1 LSTPEQQ
8 SGEMSSDSDTTANHT
23 TDGTSSRTTDIAS
36 GRKTARQRVTL
47 SAIVQCP
54 SCGNTSKPEWMNKSR
69 HGDSYATTVFC
80 EHCGSLITVWAM
92 HVDAQIVAHS

>member
-1 LSTPEQQ
+1 MSSPEQQ
-8 SGEMSSDSDTTANHT
+8 SGEMSIDGDAVA
-23 TDGTSSRTTDIAS
+23 DRAAEGTSSKTTDIAG

-47 SAIVQCP
+47 SAIVLCP
-54 SCGNTSKPEWMNKSR
+54 NCSNTTKPEWMTKAR

-92 HVDAQIVAHS
+92 HVDAQVVAHS